1 MISFPFFR
9 ALKVE
14 GYQLY
19 PGPKSNQVMDIE
31 LGSGPWLILGVNG
44 LGKSTLLLL
53 MRNLLGGAVRVRPA
67 GFAGDRSDLQGLGDR
82 FFAVRVADDA
92 RMAIAELEVVF
103 GDAKLTVVRRLS
115 NLGLASAHITG
126 ADGAV
131 ELLADEAA
139 YRVALTRLMH
149 LETFEDVLRVLD
161 HVVFFLEARRPLIW
175 DEAAQFEIFRAL
187 LMPDQSAKLRTLEGK
202 IVSADSSARNVSAVI
217 YKMTQDH
224 KKETSRQESEGE
236 TRAKLAALQAGIH
249 ELIRSTETLRG
260 ELDGLEEE
268 RDNARLQLKRA
279 DAEVSAAIQ
288 EYERLKFDTLR
299 FAFQGVP
306 PTQQFLFLKLIT
318 ERVCFACGQPA
329 EDTAALLQKRLDDGL
344 CPVCGAQHTA
354 AGPVSLPEGWRES
367 ALAAYEKLESARGTF
382 TENQKT
388 YDDRAQRAEQYN
400 RKIAEIKQQIEGK
413 KLDAHKLSKLLPAGD
428 AEKLDKQ
435 QSRIAAFMEQM
446 KDFQAQRAIAENDIQ
461 ALLTDLKRRAE
472 EISGRLQSR
481 FDEIAKPFF
490 AERVRLIY
498 APRDVR
504 IGQTG
509 KPFQFPAF
517 EVEMTSGATHG
528 DYVRRK
534 AEQVSLSQRDYLDII
549 FRMVLLDV
557 LGEAGG
563 SLVVDGP
570 EGSVDAVFA
579 ERAGDLFA
587 SFASAPN
594 SNAILACNI
603 VEGGFIPKTLQRYPD
618 EAKLPRIINLLDQ
631 AVPTAA
637 LETLRPLYEE
647 KISQILGVRA

>member
-1 MISFPFFR
+1 MISFPFLQ

-19 PGPKSNQVMDIE
+19 PGPAANQKMDIK
-31 LGSGPWLILGVNG
+31 LGPGPWLILGVNG

-67 GFAGDRSDLQGLGDR
+67 GFGGDRSDLQSLGDR

-92 RMAIAELEVVF
+92 RHATADLEVRL
-103 GDAKLTVVRRLS
+103 GDAKLSVSRRLS
-115 NLGLASAHITG
+115 NLGLTSATVTY
-126 ADGAV
+126 ADGSV
-131 ELLADEAA
+131 EILGDDAT
-139 YRVALTRLMH
+139 YRLALTRLMH

-161 HVVFFLEARRPLIW
+161 HIVFFLEARRSLIW
-175 DEAAQFEIFRAL
+175 DQAAQFEIFRAL
-187 LMPDQSAKLRTLEGK
+187 LMPDQSAKLRALEGK

-224 KKETSRQESEGE
+224 KKESNRQQSEGE
-236 TRAKLAALQAGIH
+236 TRAKLSAVQAGIH
-249 ELIRSTETLRG
+249 ELTRSAEVIRE
-260 ELDGLEEE
+260 ELDGFEEE
-268 RDNARLQLKRA
+268 RDSARLQLKRS
-279 DAEVSAAIQ
+279 DAEVSSAIQ

-299 FAFQGVP
+299 FAFKDIS
-306 PTQQFLFLKLIT
+306 PTQQYLFLKLVT
-318 ERVCFACGQPA
+318 ERVCFACGQAA
-329 EDTAALLQKRLDDGL
+329 EDTAALMQGRLDGGL
-344 CPVCGAQHTA
+344 CPVCGAEHA
-354 AGPVSLPEGWRES
+354 HEGPVSLPEGWREQ
-367 ALAAYEKLESARGTF
+367 ALAAYEKLEASRATYA
-382 TENQKT
+382 ENQKT
-388 YDDRAQRAEQYN
+388 YDDRAVRAEQHSAQL
-400 RKIAEIKQQIEGK
+400 AEIKRQIEGK
-413 KLDAHKLSKLLPAGD
+413 RLDAHKLSKLLPDGD

-461 ALLTDLKRRAE
+461 ALLADLKRRAE

-557 LGEAGG
+557 LGDAGG

-579 ERAGDLFA
+579 ERAGELFA

-603 VEGGFIPKTLQRYPD
+603 VEGSFIPETLQNYAD
-618 EAKLPRIINLLDQ
+618 EAKRARVINLLDQ

-637 LETLRPLYEE
+637 LETLRPLYMA
-647 KISQILGVRA
+647 KITQILGGGT